1 MEKSTGPHSSP
12 FFSFIIPVYNVA
24 EYLPQCVY
32 SIVNQNFVDFEIILV
47 DNASTDNCFKLCNE
61 FANKDNRVVV
71 HHLSTNIGVSGARNL
86 GIKCALGTYIL
97 FIDSDDFIMPN
108 TLMRLRE
115 IITDQIYPDV
125 VFLDTIKVY
134 SNGLKIPMGENFC
147 SSKINGMS
155 SLSVLNH
162 LSFLKKYPGSAWAK
176 AIKSDILDDRLTFL
190 ENLVSVEDVEW
201 TFRLFGVANSYAY
214 CPLDFYCYRQRNN
227 SITKSYTPSRALAFF
242 QIIEKWAQEQPE
254 NEYRLIINSFL
265 AYQYMILLF
274 NLSNLNRVGTK
285 TLYMRADRLKWI
297 LSYSRSPRCKLAHI
311 SVAVFGVYWTS
322 RLLQIYHKI
331 FLVKGDEMVA

>member
-1 MEKSTGPHSSP
+1 MEKSTGTHSSP

-32 SIVNQNFVDFEIILV
+32 SIVNQDFDDFEIILV
-47 DNASTDNCFKLCNE
+47 DNASTDNCFKLCDE
-61 FANKDNRVVV
+61 FANKDKRVVV
-71 HHLSTNIGVSGARNL
+71 HHLNTNIGVSGARNL

-97 FIDSDDFIMPN
+97 FIDSDDFVMPN
-108 TLMRLRE
+108 TLLKLRKF
-115 IITDQIYPDV
+115 IADQMYPEV
-125 VFLDTIKVY
+125 IFLDTVKVY
-134 SNGLKIPMGENFC
+134 SNGSNIPMGENFC
-147 SSKINGMS
+147 SSQINGMS

-162 LSFLKKYPGSAWAK
+162 LSYLKKYPGSAWAK
-176 AIKSDILDDRLTFL
+176 AIKRDILDDNLIFL

-214 CPLDFYCYRQRNN
+214 CPLAFYCYRQRNN
-227 SITKSYTPSRALAFF
+227 SITKTFTPSRASAFF

-274 NLSNLNRVGTK
+274 NLSNLNYDDSK
-285 TLYMRADRLKWI
+285 TLYMKADRLKWI
-297 LSYSRSPRCKLAHI
+297 LSYSRSPRCKIVCI

-322 RLLQIYHKI
+322 RLLKVYNKFFLGEEKI
-331 FLVKGDEMVA
+331 A